1 MGGLKVKLIRLTMD
15 NDTSME
21 YSTMKKI
28 GLTCLLSILV
38 VNSWAHAPFVAPSS
52 YVVEGGNTAVLAG
65 FAEQAFDSEVAIKG
79 FNFKVL
85 TPKGETQELTLSH
98 SKVLSLADVKTDQ
111 AGTYTVTGLRTG
123 ELKYAKVG
131 QRWLRVLDAKTEG
144 LSPLTERHF
153 VTPSEVQAKSQQF
166 TVQRFDQLLSYF
178 SKQQQSELKQEYT
191 QQGLSLVFSSHPNQ
205 ISLKKPFTIKLNLG
219 NKPASGF
226 QVTLE
231 KQITTLGEAEKV
243 TQLQTNGSGE
253 VTLLFPAVGQYLVTM
268 TSPEQS
274 EKFRPNAQTY
284 RTILSLY
291 VNP

>member
-1 MGGLKVKLIRLTMD
+1 
-15 NDTSME
+15 
-21 YSTMKKI
+21 MKKI

-226 QVTLE
+226 HVTLE

>member
-1 MGGLKVKLIRLTMD
+1 MVDDGQRYINGI
-15 NDTSME
+15 
-21 YSTMKKI
+21 STMKKI
-28 GLTCLLSILV
+28 SLVCLLSILV
-38 VNSWAHAPFVAPSS
+38 ANGWAHAPFVAPSN
-52 YVVEGGNTAVLAG
+52 YVVEGGNTVVLAG

-98 SKVLSLADVKTDQ
+98 SKALSLADVKTDQ

-131 QRWLRVLDAKTEG
+131 QRWLRVLDAKAED
-144 LSPLTERHF
+144 LAPLAERHF
-153 VTPSEVQAKSQQF
+153 VTPSEVQAKTQQF
-166 TVQRFDQLLSYF
+166 TVQRVDQLLSYF
-178 SKQQQSELKQEYT
+178 SKQQYSAVKQDPM
-191 QQGLSLVFSSHPNQ
+191 QQGLRLEFSRHPNQ
-205 ISLKKPFTIKLNLG
+205 ISLKTPFRVKLNLG
-219 NKPASGF
+219 NKAASGF

-231 KQITTLGEAEKV
+231 KQATTLGEAEKAI
-243 TQLQTNGSGE
+243 LLETNGSGE
-253 VTLLFPAVGQYLVTM
+253 VTLPFSAVGQYLVTI

-274 EKFRPNAQTY
+274 EKIRPNAQIY

>member
-1 MGGLKVKLIRLTMD
+1 MDGLKGKLIWLTMD

-21 YSTMKKI
+21 YLTMKKI
-28 GLTCLLSILV
+28 SLACLLSILV
-38 VNSWAHAPFVAPSS
+38 ANGWAHAPFVAPSN
-52 YVVEGGNTAVLAG
+52 YVVEGGHTAILAG
-65 FAEQAFDSEVAIKG
+65 FAEQAFDSEVAIKD

-98 SKVLSLADVKTDQ
+98 SKALSLADMKTDQ
-111 AGTYTVTGLRTG
+111 AGTYIVTGLRIG

-131 QRWLRVLDAKTEG
+131 QRWLRVLDAKAEG
-144 LSPLTERHF
+144 LAPLAERHF
-153 VTPSEVQAKSQQF
+153 MTPSEVQAKTQQF

-178 SKQQQSELKQEYT
+178 SKQQQSELKQEHA
-191 QQGLSLVFSSHPNQ
+191 QQGLRLEFSGHPNQ
-205 ISLKKPFTIKLNLG
+205 ISLKTPFRVKLNLG

-226 QVTLE
+226 QVALE
-231 KQITTLGEAEKV
+231 KQATTLGEPEK
-243 TQLQTNGSGE
+243 TIQLETNGLGE
-253 VTLLFPAVGQYLVTM
+253 VTLPFSAVGQYLVTI

-274 EKFRPNAQTY
+274 EKIRPNAQTY

>member
-1 MGGLKVKLIRLTMD
+1 MDGLKVKRIRLMMD

-28 GLTCLLSILV
+28 GLTCLLSILAL
-38 VNSWAHAPFVAPSS
+38 NSWAHAPFVAPSS
-52 YVVEGGNTAVLAG
+52 YVVDGANTVVLAG

-98 SKVLSLADVKTDQ
+98 SQVLSLADVKTDQ

-153 VTPSEVQAKSQQF
+153 VTPNEVQAKSQQF

-178 SKQQQSELKQEYT
+178 SKQQQSELKQAYT

-205 ISLKKPFTIKLNLG
+205 ISLKTPFTVKLNLE

-253 VTLLFPAVGQYLVTM
+253 VTLPFSAVGQYLVTI

-274 EKFRPNAQTY
+274 EKLRPNAQTY

>member
-98 SKVLSLADVKTDQ
+98 SKALSLADVKTDQ

>member
-15 NDTSME
+15 KDTSME

>member
-1 MGGLKVKLIRLTMD
+1 
-15 NDTSME
+15 
-21 YSTMKKI
+21 MKKI
-28 GLTCLLSILV
+28 SLVCLLSILV
-38 VNSWAHAPFVAPSS
+38 ANGWAHAPFVAPSN
-52 YVVEGGNTAVLAG
+52 YVVEGGNAAVLAG

-98 SKVLSLADVKTDQ
+98 SKALSLADVKTDQ

-131 QRWLRVLDAKTEG
+131 QRWLRVLDAKAED
-144 LSPLTERHF
+144 LAPLAERHF
-153 VTPSEVQAKSQQF
+153 VTPSEVEAKTQQF

-178 SKQQQSELKQEYT
+178 SKQQYSAVKQEHA
-191 QQGLSLVFSSHPNQ
+191 QQGLRLEFSGHPNQ
-205 ISLKKPFTIKLNLG
+205 ISLKTPFKVKLNLG
-219 NKPASGF
+219 NKPTSGF

-231 KQITTLGEAEKV
+231 KQATTLDEPGK
-243 TQLQTNGSGE
+243 TIQLVTNGSGE
-253 VTLLFPAVGQYLVTM
+253 VTLPFSAVGQYLVTI

-274 EKFRPNAQTY
+274 EKIRPNAQIY

>member
-15 NDTSME
+15 KDTSME

-153 VTPSEVQAKSQQF
+153 VTPSEVQAESQQF

>member
-28 GLTCLLSILV
+28 GLICLLSILV

-98 SKVLSLADVKTDQ
+98 SQVLSLADVKTDQ

-253 VTLLFPAVGQYLVTM
+253 VTLPFPAVGQYLVTM

>member
-15 NDTSME
+15 KDTSME

-205 ISLKKPFTIKLNLG
+205 ISLKTPFTIKLNLE

>member
-98 SKVLSLADVKTDQ
+98 SQVLSLADVKTDQ

>member
-1 MGGLKVKLIRLTMD
+1 
-15 NDTSME
+15 
-21 YSTMKKI
+21 MKKI
-28 GLTCLLSILV
+28 GLACLLSILV
-38 VNSWAHAPFVAPSS
+38 ANGWAHAPFVAPSN
-52 YVVEGGNTAVLAG
+52 YVVEGGNTAILAG

-98 SKVLSLADVKTDQ
+98 SKALSLADVKTDQ

-131 QRWLRVLDAKTEG
+131 QRWLRVLDAKAED
-144 LSPLTERHF
+144 LAPLAERHF
-153 VTPSEVQAKSQQF
+153 MTPSEVQAKTQQF

-178 SKQQQSELKQEYT
+178 SKQQYSAVKQDPT
-191 QQGLSLVFSSHPNQ
+191 QQGLSLEFSLHPNQ
-205 ISLKKPFTIKLNLG
+205 ISLKTPFRVKLNLG
-219 NKPASGF
+219 NKAASGF

-231 KQITTLGEAEKV
+231 KQATTLGEPKK
-243 TQLQTNGSGE
+243 TIQLETNGSGE
-253 VTLLFPAVGQYLVTM
+253 VTLPFSAVGEYLVTI

-274 EKFRPNAQTY
+274 EKIRPNAQIY

>member
-1 MGGLKVKLIRLTMD
+1 MD
-15 NDTSME
+15 KDTSME

-268 TSPEQS
+268 TSLEQS

>member
-1 MGGLKVKLIRLTMD
+1 MD

-28 GLTCLLSILV
+28 SLVCLLSILV
-38 VNSWAHAPFVAPSS
+38 ANGWAHAPFVAPSS
-52 YVVEGGNTAVLAG
+52 YVVEGRNTAILAG

-98 SKVLSLADVKTDQ
+98 SKALSLADVKTDQ

-131 QRWLRVLDAKTEG
+131 QRWLRVLDAKAED
-144 LSPLTERHF
+144 LVPLAERHF
-153 VTPSEVQAKSQQF
+153 MTPSEVQAKTQQF
-166 TVQRFDQLLSYF
+166 TVQRVDQLLSYF
-178 SKQQQSELKQEYT
+178 SKQKQSEVKQERV
-191 QQGLSLVFSSHPNQ
+191 QQGLRLEFSGHPNQ
-205 ISLKKPFTIKLNLG
+205 ISLKTPFRVKLNLG

-226 QVTLE
+226 QVALE
-231 KQITTLGEAEKV
+231 KQATTLGEPEKAI
-243 TQLQTNGSGE
+243 QLQTNGSGE
-253 VTLLFPAVGQYLVTM
+253 VTLPFSAVGQYLVTI

-274 EKFRPNAQTY
+274 EKIRPNAQIY

>member
-205 ISLKKPFTIKLNLG
+205 ISLKTPFTIKLNLE

>member
-1 MGGLKVKLIRLTMD
+1 M
-15 NDTSME
+15 
-21 YSTMKKI
+21 
-28 GLTCLLSILV
+28 V

-153 VTPSEVQAKSQQF
+153 VTPSEVQAKSPQF

>member
-21 YSTMKKI
+21 NSTMKKI

>member
-1 MGGLKVKLIRLTMD
+1 M
-15 NDTSME
+15 
-21 YSTMKKI
+21 
-28 GLTCLLSILV
+28 
-38 VNSWAHAPFVAPSS
+38 
-52 YVVEGGNTAVLAG
+52 
-65 FAEQAFDSEVAIKG
+65 
-79 FNFKVL
+79 
-85 TPKGETQELTLSH
+85 
-98 SKVLSLADVKTDQ
+98 
-111 AGTYTVTGLRTG
+111 
-123 ELKYAKVG
+123 
-131 QRWLRVLDAKTEG
+131 
-144 LSPLTERHF
+144 
-153 VTPSEVQAKSQQF
+153 
-166 TVQRFDQLLSYF
+166 
-178 SKQQQSELKQEYT
+178 
-191 QQGLSLVFSSHPNQ
+191 
-205 ISLKKPFTIKLNLG
+205 G

>member
-1 MGGLKVKLIRLTMD
+1 MD

>member
-1 MGGLKVKLIRLTMD
+1 MD
-15 NDTSME
+15 KDTSME

>member
-1 MGGLKVKLIRLTMD
+1 MD
-15 NDTSME
+15 KDTSME

-153 VTPSEVQAKSQQF
+153 VTPSEVQAESQQF

>member
-1 MGGLKVKLIRLTMD
+1 MD

-153 VTPSEVQAKSQQF
+153 VTPSEVQAKTQQF